1 VLARQ
6 QPQRWQLK
14 HLPGLD
20 PDHHCTGQ
28 LGAAPLAAVRH
39 MPDHLVGLGD
49 LGQMGTGRAGLLA
62 RGAAALGLLGTA
74 LPGPRGLSKAIRG
87 RRLGGVGGVLAQ
99 AALQLRHPG
108 LQRHGK
114 SWPPSNSGLRPACH
128 GPRRERYT
136 AVVRAVKP
144 LGTSLV

>member
-1 VLARQ
+1 MLARQ

-20 PDHHCTGQ
+20 PDHHCTSQ

-62 RGAAALGLLGTA
+62 RVRRPSACSAPRCLVRAGFRRPSEDGGLEELEES
-74 LPGPRGLSKAIRG
+74 L
-87 RRLGGVGGVLAQ
+87 
-99 AALQLRHPG
+99 
-108 LQRHGK
+108 
-114 SWPPSNSGLRPACH
+114 
-128 GPRRERYT
+128 PRRRSSSAT
-136 AVVRAVKP
+136 RA
-144 LGTSLV
+144 SSAAIA